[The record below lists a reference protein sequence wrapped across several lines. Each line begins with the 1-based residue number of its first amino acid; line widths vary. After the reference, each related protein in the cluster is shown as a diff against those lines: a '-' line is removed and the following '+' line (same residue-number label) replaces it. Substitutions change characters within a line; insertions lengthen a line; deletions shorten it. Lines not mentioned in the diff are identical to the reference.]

1 MRWGVAQLAVHSVVT
16 RAVGGS
22 NPPAPAFMK
31 YKVNDIVLVKS
42 IAGPD
47 VHVRLIKRI
56 EKYQRWDA
64 ILVNEKDIEAL
75 RKAGIP
81 YPKKGERE
89 VWVFDEDIIKKKNK
103 KRKVR

>member
-16 RAVGGS
+16 RTVGGS

-42 IAGPD
+42 IAGPN
-47 VHVRLIKRI
+47 VHVKLIKRI
-56 EKYQRWDA
+56 EKHQRWDA
-64 ILVNEKDIEAL
+64 VLINEEDIKAL
-75 RKAGIP
+75 RKAGVP
-81 YPKKGERE
+81 YPKTGERE
-89 VWVFDEDIIKKKNK
+89 VWVFDEEIIKKEDK

>member
-1 MRWGVAQLAVHSVVT
+1 
-16 RAVGGS
+16 
-22 NPPAPAFMK
+22 MK
-31 YKVNDIVLVKS
+31 YKVNDIVLVES
-42 IAGPD
+42 IAGPN

-56 EKYQRWDA
+56 EKCQRWDA
-64 ILVNEKDIEAL
+64 ILIDEEDIEAL

-89 VWVFDEDIIKKKNK
+89 VWVFDEDIIKKEDK

>member
-16 RAVGGS
+16 RTVGGS

-64 ILVNEKDIEAL
+64 VLINEEDIKAL
-75 RKAGIP
+75 RKAGVP
-81 YPKKGERE
+81 YPKKDTKE
-89 VWVFDEDIIKKKNK
+89 VWVFDEEIIKKEDK